1 MKYFFLEDFGGRPNS
16 GLDTAPALRR
26 AIAEAAKAGGGE
38 ILMSGGS
45 YDIFHTEASPLDIYI
60 SNTHSEEESP
70 DITRH
75 FALLFKDVKG
85 VTLNGCGA
93 VIRLHGKMTIA
104 GVVGCEDIEIK
115 NLSFEVPHPML
126 TEMTVTAVGDGFLDC
141 AVHPDSRYRIKDG
154 KIEWYG
160 ENFAFSEGI
169 SQLYDP
175 ESGLTWREFSPMQD
189 ENARFEELKPGHLR
203 LYYKKEDGKP
213 NPYGARVGYVFQ
225 MRDPLRDETGVL
237 ISDSRDVTVK
247 NVTVDFMNCMGFMV
261 QNSENITADGFNAV
275 PTRGRTAANASDA
288 MHISGCRGKLTIKN
302 CSFIG
307 AHDDAI
313 NIHGTHLNVI
323 SREGNSVV
331 LRFMHPQTFGIGGF
345 KAGDK
350 IAAVDPESLLYVAQA
365 EVTAVEEISPRELRL
380 EIKGDTDAF
389 SEGVAVENLS
399 AVPDAEITDNYF
411 ERVPTRGILVTSG
424 GKIEIKN
431 NVFNHIKGCGV
442 LIADDARSWYESG
455 PVRDVEISGNVYK
468 NSGGPFVRVA
478 PENSRYDGPVHKNV
492 RVTNNDIFFRRNDD
506 ELYARVNPWTRK
518 RNDLIAEIKATEGF
532 AFKKNRIFG
541 SEEKCFVRLADCTK
555 TVIAENPFD
564 GVLEVEEKQ

>member
-1 MKYFFLEDFGGRPNS
+1 MKCFFLEDFGGRPNS

-26 AIAEAAKAGGGE
+26 AVAAAAKAGGGE
-38 ILMSGGS
+38 IVMSGGT
-45 YDIFHTEASPLDIYI
+45 YDIFHTEATPLDIHI

-75 FALLFKDVKG
+75 FALLFKDICG

-104 GVVGCEDIEIK
+104 GIVNSESIKIK

-126 TEMTVTAVGDGFLDC
+126 TEMTVTAEGDGFLDC
-141 AVHPDSRYRIKDG
+141 AVQPDSLYRIKDG

-160 ENFAFSEGI
+160 ENFAFSKGI

-175 ESGLTWREFSPMQD
+175 DSGLTWRAFSPMQD
-189 ENARFEELKPGHLR
+189 ENALWEELSPGLLR
-203 LYYKKEDGKP
+203 LRYKKEDGKP
-213 NPYGARVGYVFQ
+213 NPYSARVGYVFQ
-225 MRDPLRDETGVL
+225 MRDPLRDETGIL
-237 ISDSRDVTVK
+237 ISDSRNVTVE
-247 NVTVDFMNCMGFMV
+247 NVSVDFMNCMGFMV
-261 QNSENITADGFNAV
+261 QNSENVTADGFNAV
-275 PTRGRTAANASDA
+275 PTRGRTAANSSDA

-323 SREGNSVV
+323 RREGSRVV

-345 KAGDK
+345 KSGDR
-350 IAAVDPESLLYVAQA
+350 IAAVDPESLLYVGQA
-365 EVTAVEEISPRELRL
+365 EVVSAEELSPRELLL
-380 EIKGDTDAF
+380 EIKGDISAF
-389 SEGVAVENLS
+389 SENTPVENLS

-424 GKIEIKN
+424 GKIKIKN

-468 NSGGPFVRVA
+468 NSGGPFVCVA

-492 RVTNNDIFFRRNDD
+492 RVTDNDIFFRSNDD
-506 ELYARVNPWTRK
+506 ELYARVHPWEHK
-518 RNDLIAEIKATEGF
+518 KNDLIASAKATEGF
-532 AFKKNRIFG
+532 VLKENRIFG
-541 SEEKCFVRLADCTK
+541 GEEKCFVHLTDCTEAAVK
-555 TVIAENPFD
+555 DNTFD
-564 GVLEVEEKQ
+564 GEIEVCTD